1 MKRYKFGMLII
12 CSIFLFMLVVS
23 SCGSHTVYSPSR
35 HIYTVDERGVVK
47 TTEKESADSF
57 PPPDDFL
64 MASAVASDVILVGTV
79 VGEGETVTV
88 PMTESA
94 PELTVTYTYYPI
106 HVEETWYG
114 ETETDEIILGLYG
127 DENGG
132 FLPKVREGDALVLF
146 LFQEKQ
152 DGRYYPSQAAFY
164 AINPPDD
171 TLFSFS
177 ADETLTSFDGKS
189 VNTLKKAIEKKLKEF
204 GKVEEDYVYWCGA
217 VGKEYRSQA
226 LTDWL
231 NGD

>member
-1 MKRYKFGMLII
+1 MKRLFPLLLVLV
-12 CSIFLFMLVVS
+12 FLCGCTPKSRYDPNRHHYVS
-23 SCGSHTVYSPSR
+23 E
-35 HIYTVDERGVVK
+35 ER
-47 TTEKESADSF
+47 KESPAVWYGSDEDAF
-57 PPPDDFL
+57 PLPDDFL

-177 ADETLTSFDGKS
+177 ADETLTSFDGKN

-204 GKVEEDYVYWCGA
+204 GKVEEGYVYWCGA

>member
-1 MKRYKFGMLII
+1 
-12 CSIFLFMLVVS
+12 
-23 SCGSHTVYSPSR
+23 
-35 HIYTVDERGVVK
+35 
-47 TTEKESADSF
+47 
-57 PPPDDFL
+57 

>member
-1 MKRYKFGMLII
+1 MKR
-12 CSIFLFMLVVS
+12 LFPLLLVLVLLCGCTPKSRYDPNRHHYVS
-23 SCGSHTVYSPSR
+23 E
-35 HIYTVDERGVVK
+35 ER
-47 TTEKESADSF
+47 KESPAVWYGSDEDAF
-57 PPPDDFL
+57 PLPDDFL

-152 DGRYYPSQAAFY
+152 DGCYYPSQAAFY
-164 AINPPDD
+164 AINPPDG